1 MESITYN
8 TEKVGLGM
16 PEYGRHIHNM
26 VNFAKTI
33 TDDDERQ
40 SFAQYIIKLMLQ
52 MSPNA
57 KGGSDFEEKMWVHLF
72 LISNYELDVTPPNGI
87 IPVKSE
93 KLLTPERLPYPKRNR
108 EFRHYGL
115 LVQAMVQKAIPME
128 EGPKKEEFKEII
140 GSFMKLAYK
149 NWSREHYVNDEV
161 IKLDLKK
168 LSKGEL
174 IIPEEQ
180 GLNKISAANKPFF
193 NKTNNNTSHRG
204 KRKSYSK
211 GGSNNRKNSNNNYR
225 KKRY

>member
-1 MESITYN
+1 
-8 TEKVGLGM
+8 
-16 PEYGRHIHNM
+16 
-26 VNFAKTI
+26 
-33 TDDDERQ
+33 
-40 SFAQYIIKLMLQ
+40 
-52 MSPNA
+52 MSPSA
-57 KGGSDFEEKMWVHLF
+57 KSGTDFEEKMWVHLF
-72 LISNYELDVTPPNGI
+72 LMANYELDVTPPNGI
-87 IPVKSE
+87 IPVKSA

-108 EFRHYGL
+108 KFRHYGL
-115 LVQAMVQKAIPME
+115 LVQAMVEKAIAME

-168 LSKGEL
+168 LSDGAL

-180 GLNKISAANKPFF
+180 GLNKISAANKPYIS
-193 NKTNNNTSHRG
+193 KPTNNPSYKN

-211 GGSNNRKNSNNNYR
+211 GGSSNHRKSNSNNYR